1 MTDLGIEN
9 SYGHGQLERWTAR
22 LPLPIIIR
30 QGVSNVLQ
38 KRGRL
43 AMTAITLTLA
53 CGAFMGV
60 LAVTFSAIDGVDAI
74 FARMSYQI
82 VIMPNETQDQAT
94 METLISEVEN
104 VNHVSPT
111 IYVSSEV
118 QGDYTNFFTGNAQVE
133 TLGIDTTANLF
144 DFRFKSGGGWDGDP
158 DREGVV
164 ITSPMARQLGVEAGD
179 PITLIISGKSVT
191 VPILGVDQ
199 AAFDF
204 IYMEWHQ
211 LAQLAGFT
219 QPTDDSPIAVP
230 NGYLVTLDSSITTAD
245 EVDTVLDSLKL
256 HLMEAGIGASF
267 QNQVAT
273 NKEVIDIISVFRNI
287 MLIAAVLIA
296 LVGAIGLLTA
306 LSMNVFE
313 RQREIGVMRSIGAGS
328 GTIAGQF
335 LSEGLLVGLLA
346 WTIGIPISYLLAQ
359 VLNGALSLDTIDF
372 HYQMSI
378 PIIGLTG
385 MLAVTLVSSLG
396 PSLGAARKTVSDIL
410 RYQ

>member
-1 MTDLGIEN
+1 
-9 SYGHGQLERWTAR
+9 
-22 LPLPIIIR
+22 
-30 QGVSNVLQ
+30 
-38 KRGRL
+38 
-43 AMTAITLTLA
+43 
-53 CGAFMGV
+53 
-60 LAVTFSAIDGVDAI
+60 
-74 FARMSYQI
+74 
-82 VIMPNETQDQAT
+82 
-94 METLISEVEN
+94 
-104 VNHVSPT
+104 
-111 IYVSSEV
+111 
-118 QGDYTNFFTGNAQVE
+118 
-133 TLGIDTTANLF
+133 
-144 DFRFKSGGGWDGDP
+144 
-158 DREGVV
+158 
-164 ITSPMARQLGVEAGD
+164 
-179 PITLIISGKSVT
+179 
-191 VPILGVDQ
+191 
-199 AAFDF
+199 
-204 IYMEWHQ
+204 
-211 LAQLAGFT
+211 
-219 QPTDDSPIAVP
+219 
-230 NGYLVTLDSSITTAD
+230 
-245 EVDTVLDSLKL
+245 
-256 HLMEAGIGASF
+256 MEAGIGASF

-359 VLNGALSLDTIDF
+359 VLNGALALDTIDF
-372 HYQMSI
+372 EYRMSI